1 MRLHTS
7 TLRICLGI
15 TSLLTAS
22 LSFGAQDWHAWTET
36 FGGGFW
42 NFNNTSTAGTISGSC
57 PVGGFAGSPGPYGM
71 PTAMTGTPFS
81 SAELQIN
88 ASTSLGAT
96 TTFLFSAGYA
106 WGTGGDM
113 LIGNIHNG
121 YGYTISAWDF
131 SNNLIDVNTWSTV
144 TEFNALAP
152 GCSGYFSTSST
163 SRSAV
168 GLSSL
173 FFVQDTAA
181 SPDLG
186 QGGEVWVTGLQN
198 VSRIDMTLSV
208 SNLIPNSQQV
218 DLMFFNVSTPT
229 AVPEP
234 LSGTVIAGF
243 GLATLLRKKRILNK
257 NSK

>member
-1 MRLHTS
+1 MKFNTS
-7 TLRICLGI
+7 TLRIFAGF
-15 TSLLTAS
+15 TSLFAAS
-22 LSFGAQDWHAWTET
+22 LSFGAQNWHAWTET
-36 FGGGFW
+36 FSGGFW
-42 NFNNTSTAGTISGSC
+42 NYNNTSTAGTISGTC
-57 PVGGFAGSPGPYGM
+57 PAGGFAGSPGPYGM
-71 PTAMTGTPFS
+71 PTAMTGTPFAS
-81 SAELQIN
+81 DEFQIN

-96 TTFLFSAGYA
+96 TTFLFSSGYA

-121 YGYTISAWDF
+121 YGYTISAWDL
-131 SNNLIDVNTWSTV
+131 SNNPINVNTWATV
-144 TEFNALAP
+144 SEFNALAP

-168 GLSSL
+168 GLNSL

-198 VSRIDMTLSV
+198 VSRIDMTLTV
-208 SNLIPNSQQV
+208 SNLIPNSQQT

-234 LSGTVIAGF
+234 LSGTVLAGF
-243 GLATLLRKKRILNK
+243 GLAILLRKKKLFK
-257 NSK
+257 KAL